1 MGYRVAVRPT
11 LLDDIAAAR
20 EVAVAALDLLRQPA
34 AA

>member
-1 MGYRVAVRPT
+1 MRRIMRQV
-11 LLDDIAAAR
+11 LDDIAAAR